1 MCQSFA
7 SLGESSAER
16 EIEQA
21 ELNSNSP
28 SIHSEIKPFT
38 TKVDAHV
45 IESLDAV
52 AQSLGISR
60 NTLVV
65 KLINHYLGA
74 AFEEF
79 HAGRFIVFDHTC
91 SMEEKTSE
99 QFVLKE
105 LEKITPN
112 LSPEA
117 KRYLDRLVVGQVIGD
132 L

>member
-21 ELNSNSP
+21 ELNCNLR
-28 SIHSEIKPFT
+28 IHFEIKPYNR
-38 TKVDAHV
+38 VDAHV

-74 AFEEF
+74 AFEDF
-79 HAGRFIVFDHTC
+79 HAGRFIVFDHIC

-105 LEKITPN
+105 FEKN
-112 LSPEA
+112 YS
-117 KRYLDRLVVGQVIGD
+117 
-132 L
+132 

>member
-21 ELNSNSP
+21 ESNSNTVSVR
-28 SIHSEIKPFT
+28 SEIKPFT

-52 AQSLGISR
+52 AQSFGISR

-65 KLINHYLGA
+65 KLINHYLGT

-79 HAGRFIVFDHTC
+79 HAGRFIVFDHAC

-99 QFVLKE
+99 QFVLNE
-105 LEKITPN
+105 LSKITAG
-112 LSPEA
+112 LSEEA
-117 KRYLDRLVVGQVIGD
+117 KTYLERLVVSQVIGD

>member
-1 MCQSFA
+1 MCQSFSSMGVA
-7 SLGESSAER
+7 SAER

-21 ELNSNSP
+21 ENSP
-28 SIHSEIKPFT
+28 STTIHSEIKPFT

-74 AFEEF
+74 AFEDF